1 MSTTSISIMPNA
13 EEVKIKEKRKEE
25 KKRDAKGLAVYNQ
38 DSAQSGI
45 PDCPVVHRTVSGA
58 PD

>member
-1 MSTTSISIMPNA
+1 MPNA

-45 PDCPVVHRTVSGA
+45 PDCPMVHRTVSGV

>member
-1 MSTTSISIMPNA
+1 MPNA
-13 EEVKIKEKRKEE
+13 EEVKIKEKKQRKEE

-38 DSAQSGI
+38 DSAQSGT
-45 PDCPVVHRTVSGA
+45 PNCLVVHRTVSGA